1 MVLMLITPLY
11 AASGFSITIGE
22 ATNNNAAYKS
32 SMLSYFQSKT
42 DKNIN
47 DAQTKVITASEVN
60 DISKNVTGLVYPS
73 NKIFSCAMVDLS
85 YNEGVKVVVDKSK
98 VRVVTPQMYANALQ
112 SSGIDRGYVVVSSPV
127 PASGEA
133 ALAGVLKSYEMAVG
147 TPIPEEAKKASTEEL
162 YLETQ
167 LVNQTGQSGDNIAQ
181 LFSDVK
187 NQTEQQNLQNPEQI
201 KVIVINVASQMNI
214 NLSDNQVQQI
224 ADSVANS
231 QKVKANLTDFQNE
244 LQNISQNVS
253 SSNILDQITS
263 FIQGT
268 IQLCTGNHFP
278 TVVQSSILIFQEFR
292 L

>member
-1 MVLMLITPLY
+1 MKKYIIGFILVLMLITPLY
-11 AASGFSITIGE
+11 AANGFSITIGE

-42 DKNIN
+42 DKNID
-47 DAQTKVITASEVN
+47 DAQIKVITASEVN

-73 NKIFSCAMVDLS
+73 NKIFSCALVDLS

-133 ALAGVLKSYEMAVG
+133 ALAGVLKSYELAVG

-162 YLETQ
+162 YLQTQ

-187 NQTEQQNLQNPEQI
+187 NQTQQKNLQNPEQI

-224 ADSVANS
+224 ADSLANS

-263 FIQGT
+263 FIQG
-268 IQLCTGNHFP
+268 LFN
-278 TVVQSSILIFQEFR
+278 
-292 L
+292 

>member
-1 MVLMLITPLY
+1 MKKYIIGLIIVLMLITPLY

-263 FIQGT
+263 FIQELFNYAQG
-268 IQLCTGNHFP
+268 IISQ
-278 TVVQSSILIFQEFR
+278 R
-292 L
+292 

>member
-263 FIQGT
+263 FIQGLFDYAQG
-268 IQLCTGNHFP
+268 IISQ
-278 TVVQSSILIFQEFR
+278 Q
-292 L
+292 

>member
-1 MVLMLITPLY
+1 MKKYIIGLILVLMLITPLY
-11 AASGFSITIGE
+11 ASSGFSITIGE

-32 SMLSYFQSKT
+32 SMLTYFQSKT

-263 FIQGT
+263 FIQGLFNYAQG
-268 IQLCTGNHFP
+268 IISQ
-278 TVVQSSILIFQEFR
+278 R
-292 L
+292 

>member
-1 MVLMLITPLY
+1 MKKYIIGLIMVLMLITPLY

-263 FIQGT
+263 FIQGLFDYAQG
-268 IQLCTGNHFP
+268 IISQ
-278 TVVQSSILIFQEFR
+278 Q
-292 L
+292 

>member
-1 MVLMLITPLY
+1 MKKYIIGLIIVLMLITPLY

-263 FIQGT
+263 FIQGLFDYAQG
-268 IQLCTGNHFP
+268 IISQ
-278 TVVQSSILIFQEFR
+278 Q
-292 L
+292 

>member
-1 MVLMLITPLY
+1 MKKYIIGLIIVLMLITPLY

-253 SSNILDQITS
+253 SSNILDQIIS
-263 FIQGT
+263 FIQELFNYAQG
-268 IQLCTGNHFP
+268 IISQ
-278 TVVQSSILIFQEFR
+278 Q
-292 L
+292 

>member
-1 MVLMLITPLY
+1 
-11 AASGFSITIGE
+11 
-22 ATNNNAAYKS
+22 
-32 SMLSYFQSKT
+32 MLSYFQSKT

-85 YNEGVKVVVDKSK
+85 YNECVKVVVDKSK

-263 FIQGT
+263 FIQELFNYAQG
-268 IQLCTGNHFP
+268 IISQ
-278 TVVQSSILIFQEFR
+278 R
-292 L
+292 

>member
-1 MVLMLITPLY
+1 MKKYIIGLIMVLMLITPLY

-253 SSNILDQITS
+253 SSNILDQIIS
-263 FIQGT
+263 FIQELFNYAQG
-268 IQLCTGNHFP
+268 IISQ
-278 TVVQSSILIFQEFR
+278 Q
-292 L
+292 

>member
-1 MVLMLITPLY
+1 MKKYIIGFILVLMIITPLY

-32 SMLSYFQSKT
+32 SMLSYFKSKT

-253 SSNILDQITS
+253 SSNILDQIIS
-263 FIQGT
+263 FIQELFNYAQG
-268 IQLCTGNHFP
+268 IISQ
-278 TVVQSSILIFQEFR
+278 Q
-292 L
+292 

>member
-1 MVLMLITPLY
+1 MKKYIIGLIIVLMLITPLY

-263 FIQGT
+263 FIQGLFNYAQG
-268 IQLCTGNHFP
+268 IISQ
-278 TVVQSSILIFQEFR
+278 Q
-292 L
+292 